1 MSTSFTF
8 EITFTYIIS
17 KEKIF
22 SSKMHSEKIT
32 CVFNEDSTCT
42 QYGHLIDKHAPH
54 KHTHAHLN
62 LIFKLLV
69 FKY

>member
-1 MSTSFTF
+1 
-8 EITFTYIIS
+8 
-17 KEKIF
+17 
-22 SSKMHSEKIT
+22 MHSEKMT
-32 CVFNEDSTCT
+32 CVFDKDSTCT

-69 FKY
+69 FMTFLHLIENFLIQ

>member
-1 MSTSFTF
+1 
-8 EITFTYIIS
+8 
-17 KEKIF
+17 
-22 SSKMHSEKIT
+22 MHSEKIT
-32 CVFNEDSTCT
+32 CVFDKDSTCT

-69 FKY
+69 FKYWHFYI